1 MKLLEQYIINDY
13 RSIKQLNN
21 ITISNY
27 KKNDTMKAMHDSIK
41 KGLIENSCFWSA
53 ELISSGYIKD
63 VINNIILYFFKDIN
77 IGNPNIGNH
86 LWNRIKCL
94 NNNMKIDNNIKLRNC
109 QILRN
114 TVCELVTIACLSKKN
129 KLPEKIK
136 IDRNDFDVSF
146 IKTKLIANNF
156 NLTSSILKS
165 EDPEEIKMISNEFAF
180 NLHNNNFNL
189 VIYWLS
195 WLAEWEKINLKNKNK
210 LTCASRN
217 KFTKNINYANDYI
230 WIIWEI
236 IINEAVTY
244 RSNELKNNI
253 QSLVNLYIFDY
264 TSGQKTRKMSY
275 IYFALML
282 LNNKLEYSP
291 SVYINYPIILQ
302 AVCNINLIYK
312 QIKINE
318 KINKTDCIFKINSVV
333 RNDNISNITNS
344 KEEIL
349 KNKEDEKIK
358 KQQEIQKNKDEK
370 VRKKLGI
377 SSKSV
382 DKMLMVMQIDNKM
395 NNIACPDLYKNQVK
409 KDRINLEIN
418 KKPIDKI
425 SNCLIEDNI
434 KKINNKLFNY

>member
-1 MKLLEQYIINDY
+1 MKLLEQYMINDY
-13 RSIKQLNN
+13 RSVKELSN

-27 KKNDTMKAMHDSIK
+27 KKGDAMRAMQDSIK

-63 VINNIILYFFKDIN
+63 VIN

-86 LWNRIKCL
+86 IWNRIKCL

-114 TVCELVTIACLSKKN
+114 TVCELVTIACLSTKN

-156 NLTSSILKS
+156 TLTNNILKR
-165 EDPEEIKMISNEFAF
+165 EDPEEVKMITNEFAF

-195 WLAEWEKINLKNKNK
+195 WLTEWEKINLKNKNK
-210 LTCASRN
+210 LSCASRN
-217 KFTKNINYANDYI
+217 KFTKNINYATDYI

-236 IINEAVTY
+236 IINETISF
-244 RSNELKNNI
+244 RRNELKVNI
-253 QSLVNLYIFDY
+253 QSLVNLYIYDY
-264 TSGQKTRKMSY
+264 TPGQKTRKMCY
-275 IYFALML
+275 IYFAVML
-282 LNNKLEYSP
+282 LNNKLEDSCN
-291 SVYINYPIILQ
+291 VYINYPIILQ

-318 KINKTDCIFKINSVV
+318 KINKTKCVFQMNNVV
-333 RNDNISNITNS
+333 RNDNIQNIMNT

-349 KNKEDEKIK
+349 KRKEEEKIK
-358 KQQEIQKNKDEK
+358 KQLEIQDKKDEK
-370 VRKKLGI
+370 VRKKLGL
-377 SSKSV
+377 SNNSV
-382 DKMLMVMQIDNKM
+382 NKMLMVMQIDNKM
-395 NNIACPDLYKNQVK
+395 NNIACKDLYKKEVK
-409 KDRINLEIN
+409 KDRMNLEID
-418 KKPIDKI
+418 KKPVDKI
-425 SNCLIEDNI
+425 SNSFIEDNI
-434 KKINNKLFNY
+434 KKINNKLFGN